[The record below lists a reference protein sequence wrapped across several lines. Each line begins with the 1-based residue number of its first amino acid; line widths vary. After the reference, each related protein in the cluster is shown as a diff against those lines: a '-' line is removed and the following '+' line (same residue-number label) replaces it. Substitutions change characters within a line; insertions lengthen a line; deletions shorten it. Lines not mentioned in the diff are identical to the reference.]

1 MTEDL
6 AIFID
11 WENIY
16 ISTVTEYNSKPNV
29 SAILEKAR
37 EYGRIVSANAYA
49 DWTDGDF
56 RNAPPTL
63 YSNGISPRYIS
74 ARYFPGGRSQKR
86 RTNSIDV
93 MLAVE
98 CSDFL
103 HGHPQVETYV
113 LVTGDGDFIPL
124 VSLLRSR
131 GKNVVVIGVSEATSY
146 HLIES
151 ADVFISYASLLEEER
166 AARVRDKE
174 PKKKDSDPYKELVQA
189 VDTLRKNNRPRVLGQ
204 VKQQMIVQLGSFDER
219 SVGFK
224 KFKDFVVEAERQGL
238 VSTVDRDLE
247 LQVYLPDEEIP
258 EMSDSDLASE
268 EPREAGATA
277 RQNGRAEGRASGR
290 SSRDNGRDGDD
301 DRGRSEDREDEAPV
315 PVAATEATT
324 PVATEAATPVA
335 AAEVAEP
342 RDGFD
347 LAEDLTPYEFN
358 TIFRSI
364 EKLGEKSSFVEIL
377 GSIRD
382 LDERGEL
389 ELSEDERREVVGAML
404 ETGYLEPVRE
414 QPYEGAKANATFYA
428 LDKER
433 EEVKTALAG

>member
-1 MTEDL
+1 MPEDL

-16 ISTVTEYNSKPNV
+16 ISTVTEYGAKPNV
-29 SAILEKAR
+29 SAILEKSR
-37 EYGRIVSANAYA
+37 EYGRIVSATAYA

-56 RNAPPTL
+56 RDAPPTL

-103 HGHPQVETYV
+103 HYHPQVDTYV

-151 ADVFISYASLLEEER
+151 ADHFISYASLLEEER
-166 AARVRDKE
+166 AARARDRA
-174 PKKKDSDPYKELVQA
+174 PKKKTADPYKELVRA
-189 VDTLRKNNRPRVLGQ
+189 VEALKKGGKARVLGQ

-219 SVGFK
+219 NEGFK
-224 KFKDFVVEAERQGL
+224 KFKDFVVEAERRGL
-238 VSTVDRDLE
+238 VNTVDQDLE
-247 LQVYLPDEEIP
+247 LQVYLPDEEVPAGP
-258 EMSDSDLASE
+258 ESDLAAE
-268 EPREAGATA
+268 EPKEAVTEVQPDG
-277 RQNGRAEGRASGR
+277 RSDGRAR
-290 SSRDNGRDGDD
+290 
-301 DRGRSEDREDEAPV
+301 REE
-315 PVAATEATT
+315 AATE
-324 PVATEAATPVA
+324 EAGSASPEDA
-335 AAEVAEP
+335 P
-342 RDGFD
+342 SGDGSDFD
-347 LAEDLTPYEFN
+347 LLEDLTPYELR
-358 TIFRSI
+358 TIC
-364 EKLGEKSSFVEIL
+364 KSVADLREPASFVEIF

-389 ELSEDERREVVGAML
+389 ELTRDEIREVIEAML
-404 ETGYLEPVRE
+404 ETGFLEPTRTR
-414 QPYEGAKANATFYA
+414 PYEEARANITFYA
-428 LDKER
+428 LDRDR
-433 EEVKTALAG
+433 EEVKVALETS

>member
-6 AIFID
+6 AVFID

-16 ISTVTEYNSKPNV
+16 ISTVTEYGAKPNV

-37 EYGRIVSANAYA
+37 EHGRIVSATAYA

-98 CSDFL
+98 CADFL
-103 HGHPQVETYV
+103 HYHPQVETYV

-151 ADVFISYASLLEEER
+151 ADEFISYASLLEEER
-166 AARVRDKE
+166 AARARERE
-174 PKKKDSDPYKELVQA
+174 PKKKAADPYRELVRA
-189 VDTLRKNNRPRVLGQ
+189 VEALKKNGRPRVLGQ

-219 SVGFK
+219 NEGFK
-224 KFKDFVVEAERQGL
+224 KFKDFVVEAERRGL
-238 VSTVDRDLE
+238 VNTVDQDLE
-247 LQVYLPDEEIP
+247 LQVYLPDEKVPEIL
-258 EMSDSDLASE
+258 ESDLAAE
-268 EPREAGATA
+268 EPKETVADAGA
-277 RQNGRAEGRASGR
+277 NGRADGQPQ
-290 SSRDNGRDGDD
+290 RDG
-301 DRGRSEDREDEAPV
+301 
-315 PVAATEATT
+315 
-324 PVATEAATPVA
+324 
-335 AAEVAEP
+335 AAEKETGPSSTEP
-342 RDGFD
+342 GFD
-347 LAEDLTPYEFN
+347 LLEDLTPYELK
-358 TIFRSI
+358 TICRGVAS
-364 EKLGEKSSFVEIL
+364 LRAPASFVEIF

-389 ELSEDERREVVGAML
+389 ELSQEEIREIIGAML
-404 ETGYLEPVRE
+404 EADFLAPTRAK
-414 QPYEGAKANATFYA
+414 PYEQARANMTFYA
-428 LDKER
+428 LNRDR
-433 EEVKTALAG
+433 EEVKVVLEAF

>member
-6 AIFID
+6 AVFID

-16 ISTVTEYNSKPNV
+16 ISTVTEYGAKPNV

-37 EYGRIVSANAYA
+37 EHGRIVSATAYA

-98 CSDFL
+98 CADFL
-103 HGHPQVETYV
+103 HYHPQVETYV

-151 ADVFISYASLLEEER
+151 ADEFISYASLLEEER
-166 AARVRDKE
+166 AARARERE
-174 PKKKDSDPYKELVQA
+174 PKKKAADPYRELVQA
-189 VDTLRKNNRPRVLGQ
+189 VEALKKNGRPRVLGQ

-219 SVGFK
+219 NEGFK
-224 KFKDFVVEAERQGL
+224 KFKDFVVEAERRGL
-238 VSTVDRDLE
+238 VNTVDQDFE
-247 LQVYLPDEEIP
+247 LQVYLPDEKVP
-258 EMSDSDLASE
+258 ELTGSDLASE
-268 EPREAGATA
+268 EPKV
-277 RQNGRAEGRASGR
+277 
-290 SSRDNGRDGDD
+290 DGDRTEA
-301 DRGRSEDREDEAPV
+301 RGRSDSEEAGP
-315 PVAATEATT
+315 PE
-324 PVATEAATPVA
+324 E
-335 AAEVAEP
+335 
-342 RDGFD
+342 RQGLD
-347 LAEDLTPYEFN
+347 LLEDLTPYELR
-358 TIFRSI
+358 TITQSVASLRQPA
-364 EKLGEKSSFVEIL
+364 SFVEIF
-377 GSIRD
+377 GSIRE
-382 LDERGEL
+382 LDARGEL
-389 ELSEDERREVVGAML
+389 ELSREEIEEVIGAML
-404 ETGYLEPVRE
+404 DADYLSRVRE
-414 QPYEGAKANATFYA
+414 KPYKEAKADMTFYA
-428 LDKER
+428 LNRDR
-433 EEVKTALAG
+433 EEVKNALNGG

>member
-6 AIFID
+6 AVFID

-16 ISTVTEYNSKPNV
+16 ISTVSEYNSKPNV

-37 EYGRIVSANAYA
+37 EYGRIVSATAYA

-56 RNAPPTL
+56 RDAPPTL

-103 HGHPQVETYV
+103 HTHPQVDTYV

-131 GKNVVVIGVSEATSY
+131 GKTVVVLGVSEATSY

-151 ADVFISYASLLEEER
+151 ADHFISYASLLEEER
-166 AARVRDKE
+166 AARARDRQ
-174 PKKKDSDPYKELVQA
+174 PKKKAADPYKELVRA
-189 VDTLRKNNRPRVLGQ
+189 VEALKKANKTRVLGQ

-219 SVGFK
+219 NVGFK
-224 KFKDFVVEAERQGL
+224 KFKDFVVEAERRGL
-238 VSTVDRDLE
+238 VNTVDQDFE
-247 LQVYLPDEEIP
+247 LQVYLPDESVPALAEA
-258 EMSDSDLASE
+258 DLAAE
-268 EPREAGATA
+268 EPKGDGDRDD
-277 RQNGRAEGRASGR
+277 GR
-290 SSRDNGRDGDD
+290 RDG
-301 DRGRSEDREDEAPV
+301 
-315 PVAATEATT
+315 
-324 PVATEAATPVA
+324 
-335 AAEVAEP
+335 EP
-342 RDGFD
+342 PEERQALD
-347 LAEDLTPYEFN
+347 LLEDLTPYELR
-358 TIFRSI
+358 TITRSVAS
-364 EKLGEKSSFVEIL
+364 LRQPASFVEIF
-377 GSIRD
+377 GSIRE

-389 ELSEDERREVVGAML
+389 ELSREEIEEVIGAML
-404 ETGYLEPVRE
+404 DADYLSRVRE
-414 QPYEGAKANATFYA
+414 KPYEEAKADMTFYA
-428 LDKER
+428 LNRDR
-433 EEVKTALAG
+433 EEVQNALNGG

>member
-16 ISTVTEYNSKPNV
+16 ISTVSEYNSKPNV

-37 EYGRIVSANAYA
+37 EYGRIVAATAYA
-49 DWTDGDF
+49 DWTEGDF

-74 ARYFPGGRSQKR
+74 ARYFPGGRAQKR

-103 HGHPQVETYV
+103 HNHPQVDTYV

-124 VSLLRSR
+124 VSLLRSQ

-151 ADVFISYASLLEEER
+151 ADHFISYSSLLEEDR
-166 AARVRDKE
+166 AARTPDRE
-174 PKKKDSDPYKELVQA
+174 PKKKSSDPFGELVRA
-189 VDTLRKNNRPRVLGQ
+189 VGALKDGGKTRVLGQ

-219 SVGFK
+219 DAGFK
-224 KFKDFVVEAERQGL
+224 KFKDFVVEAERRGL
-238 VSTVDRDLE
+238 VNTVDQDLE
-247 LQVYLPDEEIP
+247 LQVYLPDEKVP
-258 EMSDSDLASE
+258 DQPGSDLAAE
-268 EPREAGATA
+268 EPKETVRASAGG
-277 RQNGRAEGRASGR
+277 NGRGNDGS
-290 SSRDNGRDGDD
+290 NGR
-301 DRGRSEDREDEAPV
+301 RAREEAPESTSQ
-315 PVAATEATT
+315 A
-324 PVATEAATPVA
+324 
-335 AAEVAEP
+335 
-342 RDGFD
+342 DFD
-347 LAEDLTPYEFN
+347 LLEDLTPYELK
-358 TIFRSI
+358 TITRSVAN
-364 EKLGEKSSFVEIL
+364 LRQPASFVEIF
-377 GSIRD
+377 GSIRE

-389 ELSEDERREVVGAML
+389 ELTQDEISDVITAML
-404 ETGYLEPVRE
+404 ESDFLYRVHAK
-414 QPYEGAKANATFYA
+414 PYSQARSSMTFFA
-428 LDKER
+428 LNKDK
-433 EEVKTALAG
+433 EEVKSALNGG

>member
-1 MTEDL
+1 MPEDL

-16 ISTVTEYNSKPNV
+16 ISTVTEYGAKPNV
-29 SAILEKAR
+29 SAILEKSR
-37 EYGRIVSANAYA
+37 EYGRIITANAYA

-56 RNAPPTL
+56 RDAPPTL

-98 CSDFL
+98 CADFL
-103 HGHPQVETYV
+103 HYHPQVDTYV

-151 ADVFISYASLLEEER
+151 ADHFISYASLLEEER
-166 AARVRDKE
+166 AARARDRA
-174 PKKKDSDPYKELVQA
+174 PKKKTTDPYNELVRA
-189 VDTLRKNNRPRVLGQ
+189 VEALKKGGKARVLGQ

-219 SVGFK
+219 DEGFK
-224 KFKDFVVEAERQGL
+224 KFKDFVVEAERRGL
-238 VSTVDRDLE
+238 VNTVDQDLE
-247 LQVYLPDEEIP
+247 LQVYLPDEEVP
-258 EMSDSDLASE
+258 EAPESDLAAE
-268 EPREAGATA
+268 EPKEEAVAEA
-277 RQNGRAEGRASGR
+277 RPNGRA
-290 SSRDNGRDGDD
+290 DGQA
-301 DRGRSEDREDEAPV
+301 RRE
-315 PVAATEATT
+315 
-324 PVATEAATPVA
+324 EAAVEEAVGANTDGA
-335 AAEVAEP
+335 SSG
-342 RDGFD
+342 DGSGFD
-347 LAEDLTPYEFN
+347 LLEDLTPYELR
-358 TIFRSI
+358 TICQSVANLRQPA
-364 EKLGEKSSFVEIL
+364 SFVEIY

-389 ELSEDERREVVGAML
+389 ELTQDEIREVVEAML
-404 ETGYLEPVRE
+404 ETGFLEPTRAK
-414 QPYEGAKANATFYA
+414 PYAEAKAHIVFYA
-428 LDKER
+428 LDRDRK
-433 EEVKTALAG
+433 EVKAALETS

>member
-1 MTEDL
+1 VATTEDL
-6 AIFID
+6 AVFID

-16 ISTVTEYNSKPNV
+16 ISTVTEYDAKPNV

-37 EYGRIVSANAYA
+37 EYGRIVSATAYA

-56 RNAPPTL
+56 RQAPPTL

-74 ARYFPGGRSQKR
+74 ARYFPGGRSHKR

-103 HGHPQVETYV
+103 HGHPQVGTYV

-131 GKNVVVIGVSEATSY
+131 GKKVVVIGVSEATSY

-151 ADVFISYASLLEEER
+151 ADEFISYASLLEEER
-166 AARVRDKE
+166 AARARDRE
-174 PKKKDSDPYKELVQA
+174 PKKKQSDPYKELVRA
-189 VDTLRKNNRPRVLGQ
+189 VETLKKSNRPRVLGQ

-219 SVGFK
+219 NAGFK

-238 VSTVDRDLE
+238 VNTVDQDLE
-247 LQVYLPDEEIP
+247 LQVYLPGEKIP
-258 EMSDSDLASE
+258 ETPETDLASE
-268 EPREAGATA
+268 EPREAA
-277 RQNGRAEGRASGR
+277 RQNGRSG
-290 SSRDNGRDGDD
+290 
-301 DRGRSEDREDEAPV
+301 DRGGNDGRGRREDREAEAP
-315 PVAATEATT
+315 ARS
-324 PVATEAATPVA
+324 
-335 AAEVAEP
+335 AAEQPEEA

-347 LAEDLTPYEFN
+347 LREDLTPYEFK
-358 TIFRSI
+358 TIFQNVAS
-364 EKLGEKSSFVEIL
+364 LGEKVSFVEIL

-389 ELSEDERREVVGAML
+389 ELAEDERREVVVAML
-404 ETGYLEPVRE
+404 EDGYLKPVRE
-414 QPYEGAKANATFYA
+414 QPYEGAKAKATFYA
-428 LDKER
+428 LDRER
-433 EEVKTALAG
+433 EELKAALAG

>member
-1 MTEDL
+1 MPEDL
-6 AIFID
+6 AVFID

-16 ISTVTEYNSKPNV
+16 ISTVTEYGAKPNV

-37 EYGRIVSANAYA
+37 EYGRVVSATAYA

-56 RNAPPTL
+56 RGAPPTL

-103 HGHPQVETYV
+103 HYHPQVDTYV

-151 ADVFISYASLLEEER
+151 ADEFISYASLLEEER
-166 AARVRDKE
+166 AARAREKE
-174 PKKKDSDPYKELVQA
+174 PKKKAADPYGELVRA
-189 VDTLRKNNRPRVLGQ
+189 VTALKDGGKTRVLGQ

-219 SVGFK
+219 NAGFK
-224 KFKDFVVEAERQGL
+224 KFKDFVVEAERRGL
-238 VSTVDRDLE
+238 VNTVDQDLE
-247 LQVYLPDEEIP
+247 LQVYLPDEKVP
-258 EMSDSDLASE
+258 EAQDSDLAVE
-268 EPREAGATA
+268 EPVRPNDGSNGKGNGGPSRQDETEEA
-277 RQNGRAEGRASGR
+277 
-290 SSRDNGRDGDD
+290 
-301 DRGRSEDREDEAPV
+301 
-315 PVAATEATT
+315 AATSEQ
-324 PVATEAATPVA
+324 ES
-335 AAEVAEP
+335 
-342 RDGFD
+342 FD
-347 LAEDLTPYEFN
+347 LAEDLTPYEFG
-358 TIFRSI
+358 TITRSVAG
-364 EKLGEKSSFVEIL
+364 LRQPASYVEIF
-377 GSIRD
+377 GSIRE

-389 ELSEDERREVVGAML
+389 ELSQQEIREVIGSML
-404 ETGYLEPVRE
+404 DTGFLKKERVK
-414 QPYEGAKANATFYA
+414 PYEKAKANGTFYA
-428 LDKER
+428 LDRDRAEIR
-433 EEVKTALAG
+433 SALDGQ

>member
-1 MTEDL
+1 MPEDL

-16 ISTVTEYNSKPNV
+16 ISTVTEYGAKPNV
-29 SAILEKAR
+29 SAILEKSR
-37 EYGRIVSANAYA
+37 EYGRIVSATAYA

-56 RNAPPTL
+56 RQAPPTL

-98 CSDFL
+98 CADFL
-103 HGHPQVETYV
+103 HYHPQVDTYV

-151 ADVFISYASLLEEER
+151 ADHFISYASLLEEER
-166 AARVRDKE
+166 AARARDRQ
-174 PKKKDSDPYKELVQA
+174 PKKKTSDPYRELVSA
-189 VDTLRKNNRPRVLGQ
+189 VEALKKGGKTRVLGQ

-219 SVGFK
+219 NEGFK
-224 KFKDFVVEAERQGL
+224 KFKDFVVEAERRGL
-238 VSTVDRDLE
+238 VNTVDQDLE
-247 LQVYLPDEEIP
+247 LQVYLPDEEVP
-258 EMSDSDLASE
+258 EGPESDLATE
-268 EPREAGATA
+268 EPKEPTA
-277 RQNGRAEGRASGR
+277 EVQANGSADGQPQRAEV
-290 SSRDNGRDGDD
+290 
-301 DRGRSEDREDEAPV
+301 EE
-315 PVAATEATT
+315 TEE
-324 PVATEAATPVA
+324 P
-335 AAEVAEP
+335 AEP
-342 RDGFD
+342 RAEQGAEPGFD
-347 LAEDLTPYEFN
+347 LLEDLTPYELR
-358 TIFRSI
+358 TIC
-364 EKLGEKSSFVEIL
+364 KSVAGLEEPASFVEIF

-389 ELSEDERREVVGAML
+389 ELSQDEIREVIGAML
-404 ETGYLEPVRE
+404 EAGYLTPTRTR
-414 QPYEGAKANATFYA
+414 PYEKAKADITFYTLA
-428 LDKER
+428 RDR
-433 EEVKTALAG
+433 QEVKAALAVS